1 MVGRW
6 DVEQVFDE
14 NGDEL
19 IGSNID
25 CFKESYLVLDG
36 TGTGDFYAYE
46 IAICVNAWC
55 FEPSNNEFNPTK
67 AKLLLKSYNNVREF
81 SIEEIEALPM
91 LTRAS
96 ALRYLLTRLID
107 YFSHDDN
114 DLILKKDPA
123 EYLAKLKFH
132 QTVKRPSEYGL

>member
-1 MVGRW
+1 M
-6 DVEQVFDE
+6 
-14 NGDEL
+14 
-19 IGSNID
+19 
-25 CFKESYLVLDG
+25 
-36 TGTGDFYAYE
+36 
-46 IAICVNAWC
+46 
-55 FEPSNNEFNPTK
+55 
-67 AKLLLKSYNNVREF
+67 LLKNYNNIREF
-81 SIEEIEALPM
+81 SIEEIEALPI

-123 EYLAKLKFH
+123 EYLTKLKFH